1 MSTVEGFF
9 NEIRAAP
16 AFAEA
21 ASADPVWIGRLLQF
35 ERDVETIFRRGGE
48 GPEWIELGDNILATI
63 RKRDVSL
70 KLKTLEIVE
79 LLKAVRD
86 KYGRRVN

>member
-1 MSTVEGFF
+1 MSTVESFF
-9 NEIRAAP
+9 ADIRSAA
-16 AFAEA
+16 AFVAA
-21 ASADPVWIGRLLQF
+21 ASADPVWIGHLLQF
-35 ERDVETIFRRGGE
+35 ERDVETIFRRGGD

-70 KLKTLEIVE
+70 QLRTSEIVE
-79 LLKAVRD
+79 LFKATRD